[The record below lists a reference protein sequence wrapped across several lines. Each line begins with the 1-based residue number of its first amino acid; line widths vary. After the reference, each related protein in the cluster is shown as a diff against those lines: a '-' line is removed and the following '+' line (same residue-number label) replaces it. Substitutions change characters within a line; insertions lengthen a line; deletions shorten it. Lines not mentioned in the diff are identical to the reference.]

1 VRLPP
6 VPTIGLLALA
16 AGLRLGAAG
25 TLGLHPAFRGPLGA
39 EPWHRPPLLDWLTLL
54 VAPGRRELVAVA
66 SGVLVVWLIG
76 RLALRALGVRGA
88 LIAMA
93 AAALSPALVQAG
105 SWWSLQNLTVPLTAA
120 TALALLGALDRPERG
135 RLAALFGLAALLAA
149 SDWTAWPPVL
159 AWGIWLAAFR
169 PHWLEPR
176 TAHRVAAAL
185 FAGFAV
191 AGMLY
196 LLMSARGADPRGAM
210 GWSSI
215 PTGLPALQGHV
226 DSIAALLAGR
236 VRQLTPWARLSMALA
251 TAAVAVVGARRAQ
264 ADAPTWTTALAAG
277 SLGALA
283 IALVIHPWIP
293 VAVEKALWFMTPL
306 VLCLGVA
313 AISPPRACALGQTA
327 PMRSRATL
335 PFLLALALGGCD
347 ADEDGWTEAAG
358 DCNDE
363 AASVHP
369 GAPEVWNDGVDNDCD
384 GVIDDSADYRFV
396 DEVEPN
402 DVTLADCFAPSGQDL
417 GDVAAFGL
425 LNRLSGRIDSVVDES
440 YVDGDL
446 DCYVLRL
453 PDDAGHPRL
462 EVRLDWTNPDSDLDF
477 AVQGLWEGEQSGFAL
492 ADLPGP
498 PPEVAITSS
507 GFDGGAPLWLWIV
520 GYTGEPTDYTVDLVL
535 R

>member
-1 VRLPP
+1 MRLPP

-236 VRQLTPWARLSMALA
+236 VRQLAPWARLTMALA

-313 AISPPRACALGQTA
+313 AISPPRGTA
-327 PMRSRATL
+327 SST
-335 PFLLALALGGCD
+335 
-347 ADEDGWTEAAG
+347 
-358 DCNDE
+358 
-363 AASVHP
+363 AS
-369 GAPEVWNDGVDNDCD
+369 
-384 GVIDDSADYRFV
+384 
-396 DEVEPN
+396 
-402 DVTLADCFAPSGQDL
+402 
-417 GDVAAFGL
+417 
-425 LNRLSGRIDSVVDES
+425 
-440 YVDGDL
+440 
-446 DCYVLRL
+446 
-453 PDDAGHPRL
+453 
-462 EVRLDWTNPDSDLDF
+462 
-477 AVQGLWEGEQSGFAL
+477 
-492 ADLPGP
+492 
-498 PPEVAITSS
+498 
-507 GFDGGAPLWLWIV
+507 
-520 GYTGEPTDYTVDLVL
+520 
-535 R
+535 